1 MKYLLLSYTPAD
13 TWDPAEADSGTPSEE
28 ALAAFAIYEEFQ
40 RELMASGELL
50 ATEGLGHPSLSR
62 TLRRQAGAVTMSD
75 GPFAEVKEVLASYA
89 VVDCASHERALEIA
103 RQLVDAIGDTVEVRP
118 IMPDDFGVDPGSST

>member
-1 MKYLLLSYTPAD
+1 
-13 TWDPAEADSGTPSEE
+13 
-28 ALAAFAIYEEFQ
+28 
-40 RELMASGELL
+40 
-50 ATEGLGHPSLSR
+50 
-62 TLRRQAGAVTMSD
+62 
-75 GPFAEVKEVLASYA
+75 VLASYA

>member
-50 ATEGLGHPSLSR
+50 ATEGLGHPQPVTNPPADRPAPSR
-62 TLRRQAGAVTMSD
+62 
-75 GPFAEVKEVLASYA
+75 
-89 VVDCASHERALEIA
+89 
-103 RQLVDAIGDTVEVRP
+103 
-118 IMPDDFGVDPGSST
+118 